1 MEYCSEKE
9 IRGFVQKQRQKGFCG
24 ILKEK
29 PQKVLKVKKKKK
41 VVNTWVVTPVKRCRY
56 RAGCK
61 YGFKC
66 KFRH

>member
-1 MEYCSEKE
+1 MSSEKE
-9 IRGFVQKQRQKGFCG
+9 IRDFVQKQRQKGFCD

-29 PQKVLKVKKKKK
+29 PPKVLKVEKKK

-56 RAGCK
+56 GAGCK
-61 YGFKC
+61 YGSKC

>member
-9 IRGFVQKQRQKGFCG
+9 IQDFVQKQRQKGFCD

-56 RAGCK
+56 GADCK
-61 YGFKC
+61 YGSKC